1 MSENENREFKWGGW
15 TMPYEYLLAEVT
27 EVTEMHDGMSYMIA
41 NIEKRLA
48 EFETAVKNPT
58 PKDTVRSM
66 DIRATK
72 IDRLLGTLRDL
83 KAEGASKAAYD
94 FAMRLTHANLS
105 RSIRY
110 GNPQGRAESVEV
122 TEAVSANKA
131 FRLNRVKEETEIS
144 EQFKA
149 GDKVKV
155 PHKGK
160 VVSGKI
166 VRFDDGGTSKA
177 QQHGGGYVVDVGEPA
192 SILVPKQK
200 VQKEEMEVA
209 EARYGYGSK
218 ATDIVGYTWDADA
231 HTPEETRKALKAG
244 VLKATDPKAR
254 MDQHKIPDGGVED
267 REGNEIHPVFAHD
280 PNAKEWF
287 GENAAPA
294 AVGQATFKQGDI
306 LVCKWGA
313 TMRLVDFY
321 KVVSV
326 SGDWVILAQLGDK
339 KVTGDG
345 FIGTTVASST
355 VVGSNFRKKMK
366 RGKDYRGNEHISVII
381 NSSSRQYGQLWDGR
395 PVSYDHL
402 D

>member
-1 MSENENREFKWGGW
+1 MSENKNREFKWGGW

-27 EVTEMHDGMSYMIA
+27 EMHDGMSHMIA

-72 IDRLLGTLRDL
+72 LDRLLGTLRDL
-83 KAEGASKAAYD
+83 KVEGASRKAYD
-94 FAMRLTHANLS
+94 FAMRLTEANIR

-110 GNPQGRAESVEV
+110 GNPQGRAESV
-122 TEAVSANKA
+122 
-131 FRLNRVKEETEIS
+131 
-144 EQFKA
+144 
-149 GDKVKV
+149 D
-155 PHKGK
+155 
-160 VVSGKI
+160 
-166 VRFDDGGTSKA
+166 
-177 QQHGGGYVVDVGEPA
+177 
-192 SILVPKQK
+192 
-200 VQKEEMEVA
+200 VA

-254 MDQHKIPDGGVED
+254 LDQHKIPDGGVED

-280 PNAKEWF
+280 PNAKKWF

-294 AVGQATFKQGDI
+294 AVGQATLKQGDI

-345 FIGTTVASST
+345 FIGTTVATST

-366 RGKDYRGNEHISVII
+366 RGKDYGGNEHISVII

>member
-27 EVTEMHDGMSYMIA
+27 EMHDEMSHSPVQGLIA

-83 KAEGASKAAYD
+83 KAEGASSKAYD
-94 FAMRLTHANLS
+94 FAKRLTEANLK

-110 GNPQGRAESVEV
+110 GNPQGRAESV
-122 TEAVSANKA
+122 
-131 FRLNRVKEETEIS
+131 
-144 EQFKA
+144 
-149 GDKVKV
+149 D
-155 PHKGK
+155 
-160 VVSGKI
+160 
-166 VRFDDGGTSKA
+166 
-177 QQHGGGYVVDVGEPA
+177 
-192 SILVPKQK
+192 
-200 VQKEEMEVA
+200 VA

-267 REGNEIHPVFAHD
+267 SEGNEIHPVFAHD

-294 AVGQATFKQGDI
+294 AVGQATLKQGDI
-306 LVCKWGA
+306 LVCEWGV
-313 TMRLVDFY
+313 TMSLVDFY

-326 SGDWVILAQLGDK
+326 SGDWVILAKLGDK

-345 FIGTTVASST
+345 FSGSTVATST
-355 VVGSNFRKKMK
+355 VVGGNIRKKMQ
-366 RGKDYRGNEHISVII
+366 RGKDYRGNEQIGVII
-381 NSSSRQYGQLWDGR
+381 NSSGRQYGQLWDGR
-395 PVSYDHL
+395 PVFYNHMD
-402 D
+402 